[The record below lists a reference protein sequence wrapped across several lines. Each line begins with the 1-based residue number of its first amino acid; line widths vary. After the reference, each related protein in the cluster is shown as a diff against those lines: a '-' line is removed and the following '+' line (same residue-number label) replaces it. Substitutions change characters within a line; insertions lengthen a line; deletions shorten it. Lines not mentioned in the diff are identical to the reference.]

1 MVLPRNVAKI
11 LYFLLLVV
19 FFLKIPA
26 TNASE
31 YLCDALQKS
40 NFEVAKLDDACPVGP
55 AVWNDSDIV
64 DQELY
69 WIQCGYYSKPHI
81 MPVAKELN
89 LNASQ
94 YVWLKAEEKGY
105 RCLIGPYSDH
115 QQLRFDLI
123 HLKLNSKYSDLFVRI
138 IN

>member
-1 MVLPRNVAKI
+1 
-11 LYFLLLVV
+11 
-19 FFLKIPA
+19 
-26 TNASE
+26 
-31 YLCDALQKS
+31 
-40 NFEVAKLDDACPVGP
+40 
-55 AVWNDSDIV
+55 
-64 DQELY
+64 
-69 WIQCGYYSKPHI
+69 